1 MSAGSAG
8 RRSCTGGSRGPGRTR
23 IERGTC
29 RQISGAWL
37 LPTSAWA
44 SGVGRHLCSPRVRP
58 RAQCAVSGLPQHLWG
73 FGGAPQE
80 EGLSR
85 RSVTAACGSSWTP
98 GRAQTADSK
107 EALGPE
113 HKMFAPKMFTEKKPG
128 HARAPGSVG
137 ADAFPTGLSHL
148 SSRYHVCQEDLGG
161 GASSFIALFVINPS
175 PYPSIHLAA
184 VSSPLSNHTRAPGQ
198 RPD

>member
-1 MSAGSAG
+1 MLFLGSL
-8 RRSCTGGSRGPGRTR
+8 S
-23 IERGTC
+23 TC
-29 RQISGAWL
+29 GAL
-37 LPTSAWA
+37 
-44 SGVGRHLCSPRVRP
+44 
-58 RAQCAVSGLPQHLWG
+58 
-73 FGGAPQE
+73 GGAPQE

-161 GASSFIALFVINPS
+161 GVRQALLPCLL
-175 PYPSIHLAA
+175 SIHL
-184 VSSPLSNHTRAPGQ
+184 PIHPFI
-198 RPD
+198 